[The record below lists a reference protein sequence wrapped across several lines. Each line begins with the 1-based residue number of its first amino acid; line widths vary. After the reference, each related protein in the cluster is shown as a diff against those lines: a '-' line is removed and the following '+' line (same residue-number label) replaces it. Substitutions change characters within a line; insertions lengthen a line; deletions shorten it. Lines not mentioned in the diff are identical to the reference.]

1 MNLYLS
7 ENYLGNNDGEHV
19 MEIEKNLLLVL
30 KSSVLGESEPNLGEK
45 LLMAFLDTLFESGTV
60 PARIVCLNSGI
71 FLTTEGSP
79 VIETMKKYEE
89 QGTKIFSCGT
99 CLDYYG
105 RKDKLVVG
113 QPTNMKDTVNAL
125 LDFKKVVAL

>member
-7 ENYLGNNDGEHV
+7 ENYLGSNDGEHV

-60 PARIVCLNSGI
+60 PARIICLNSGI

-79 VIETMKKYEE
+79 VIETLKKYEE

-125 LDFKKVVAL
+125 LGFKKVVAL